1 MLRSYLKI
9 AWRSLIKDRQFTLL
23 NLLGLSTGLACTLLI
38 YLWVV
43 DELGVDKHNEKDAHL
58 FQIMVNQPQE
68 DGVKTGEHTAG
79 LLADALKAEMPE
91 VEWATTVVP
100 AEWFSNKGVVSVGE
114 SRLKAGGRFLFSCL
128 SCFTTITGRGAF

>member
-1 MLRSYLKI
+1 MEDGEDGSRILPPFLPLPPTKKDAIMIRSYLKI

-43 DELGVDKHNEKDAHL
+43 DELGVDKHNAKDAQL
-58 FQIMVNQPQE
+58 FQIMVNQPHE
-68 DGVKTGEHTAG
+68 DGIKTGEHTPG

-91 VEWATTVVP
+91 VE
-100 AEWFSNKGVVSVGE
+100 
-114 SRLKAGGRFLFSCL
+114 
-128 SCFTTITGRGAF
+128 